1 MNNPTIAKNDL
12 DNGQVIAEPS
22 ADLGLFYGPDDSTE
36 KEYEEPELPEP
47 KPERP
52 SKNDF
57 TLYNRLREHFLKAM
71 EECDKCYE
79 GTKDLIYHELTCIK
93 KKQEEV
99 GLSNETIH
107 WMKKKTLEEL
117 AVVWLKRKGLY
128 DRKEFAERMKE
139 RVKGDEIILTKLT
152 PKNLVLDKSFSWVLF
167 DALQRLTRDQ
177 RAVLWFLMKKLL
189 NTEMAELRKEPFY
202 FTPAEL
208 QNALGKKN
216 FMAWQIKDA
225 LDRLGMITIP
235 YVYCYTNERWEKI
248 EVGTREQVIQP
259 YWEETGQAVVRED
272 VPEEHR
278 TKWLFGAKFGDLFK
292 AVVIYNLLQKRYR
305 LIPIEAFRLKGRAEI
320 VFEYFLLHED
330 LKSKVVR
337 VNYETFWKT
346 IFMVPEPKPK
356 DVNNFIFKII
366 QTALN
371 NLKDKMKVYWG
382 WEGRGIKAVFYL
394 SRSEKRLAFCRQ
406 KKTKKPCRPKTSRE
420 SIAEKVNRFRLLTE
434 K

>member
-1 MNNPTIAKNDL
+1 MTINWDGYDDPDNP
-12 DNGQVIAEPS
+12 EPK
-22 ADLGLFYGPDDSTE
+22 PPDSTE

-57 TLYNRLREHFLKAM
+57 TLYNRLREGFLTDM
-71 EECDKCYE
+71 EKCDRTYE
-79 GTKDLIYHELTCIK
+79 GTKDSIYHELTCYK
-93 KKQEEV
+93 KEQEAM

-139 RVKGDEIILTKLT
+139 NVKGDEIILTKLT

-259 YWEETGQAVVRED
+259 YWEETGQAVARKD

-305 LIPIEAFRLKGRAEI
+305 LIPVEAFKLKDRAEI
-320 VFEYFLLHED
+320 VLEYFLLHED

-337 VNYETFWKT
+337 INYETFWKT
-346 IFMVPEPKPK
+346 IFMTSEPKEARVFIA
-356 DVNNFIFKII
+356 DVIKK
-366 QTALN
+366 ALDI
-371 NLKDKMKVYWG
+371 LEDKMKIYWG
-382 WEGRGIKAVFYL
+382 WEGRGINAVFYL
-394 SRSEKRLAFCRQ
+394 SKSEERLEFCRL
-406 KKTKKPCRPKTSRE
+406 KKCPHPVSLSLIKRGKEPCRPKTSRE
-420 SIAEKVNRFRLLTE
+420 LIAEKVDKFR
-434 K
+434 